1 MGKDFDSDIV
11 ETIEKLKSCNDVQ
24 EALLLVQQQLPEI
37 IEIQKELAL
46 IEAPTFHEE
55 KKARRYAQL
64 LVEAGLEEVKIG
76 KELLFGIPVVK
87 IHLPIFIVAQK
98 SLDIRR
104 DHAALVQAG
113 DERSGEI
120 SIEQAGQM
128 V

>member
-64 LVEAGLEEVKIG
+64 LVEAGLEEVKIDEHFNVWG
-76 KELLFGIPVVK
+76 RQNRKIRFVGRSLGYGLF
-87 IHLPIFIVAQK
+87 F
-98 SLDIRR
+98 R
-104 DHAALVQAG
+104 
-113 DERSGEI
+113 
-120 SIEQAGQM
+120 
-128 V
+128 